1 MRFGSVLAAAM
12 LAAACAPCR
21 AALQDEI
28 QVHDRYTRTVELGWY
43 VPMLIRPDGQPQVA
57 GIMLRH
63 HRPVAAR
70 PMRGAA
76 RFM

>member
-28 QVHDRYTRTVELGWY
+28 QVHDRYTRTVELG
-43 VPMLIRPDGQPQVA
+43 A